1 MQKYGGVLMN
11 NLLWICFG
19 ICLTVFFPALTE
31 YASTLMSGALET
43 LMQK

>member
-1 MQKYGGVLMN
+1 MN

-19 ICLTVFFPALTE
+19 ICLTVFFPALTD
-31 YASTLMSGALET
+31 YASTLMTGALNT